1 MYEACTV
8 CVFWGVQGGSL
19 RDRGSGIGGGVWG
32 VGCGVWGLVRA
43 DEPLLRCNYSASFDQ
58 RVLLATAPELLE
70 AQ

>member
-1 MYEACTV
+1 MRRAPCV
-8 CVFWGVQGGSL
+8 CFGGF
-19 RDRGSGIGGGVWG
+19 RVVRCGIGDRGSG